1 MSTLFSKIIYLSA
14 KLLYTLFIKTISSKG
29 SDDLSFSEVLDKAIQ
44 NSSLTSKEI
53 IEKCQDNFNVKLS
66 DSYLSQLKTGKQK
79 NPSPEISIALANIL
93 GLDEKLLLIE
103 SQLENIPEEITEFL
117 NIIYMASSDT
127 VESPS
132 STSLAEF
139 IIMVKDNYDNEHLK
153 SPNRKLSLKDVFGF
167 LNKLK
172 EINENYRLKIDN
184 DSMEPII
191 PRNSR
196 VKYISHTKDSSYNS
210 MDLIIFTDF
219 KRKKYY
225 LKRFI
230 QTDCN
235 IIFAPVNSND
245 KSKVFIFDD
254 FKKFEKKY
262 IIKGKVVSYVHD
274 FE

>member
-1 MSTLFSKIIYLSA
+1 M
-14 KLLYTLFIKTISSKG
+14 
-29 SDDLSFSEVLDKAIQ
+29 SFSEVLDKAIQ

-53 IEKCQDNFNVKLS
+53 IEICQDDFNVKLS

-79 NPSPEISIALANIL
+79 NPSAEISIALAKIL

-139 IIMVKDNYDNEHLK
+139 IIMVKDNHENELFK
-153 SPNRKLSLKDVFGF
+153 SPNKHFSLKDVFGF
-167 LNKLK
+167 FNKIK
-172 EINENYRLKIDN
+172 EANENYRLNIDN

-196 VKYISHTKDSSYNS
+196 IKYISHTKDSSYSS
-210 MDLIIFTDF
+210 MDLIVFTDF
-219 KRKKYY
+219 KRKRNY

-230 QTDCN
+230 QTDHN
-235 IIFAPVNSND
+235 IIFAPINSND

-262 IIKGKVVSYVHD
+262 IIIGKVISYIHD